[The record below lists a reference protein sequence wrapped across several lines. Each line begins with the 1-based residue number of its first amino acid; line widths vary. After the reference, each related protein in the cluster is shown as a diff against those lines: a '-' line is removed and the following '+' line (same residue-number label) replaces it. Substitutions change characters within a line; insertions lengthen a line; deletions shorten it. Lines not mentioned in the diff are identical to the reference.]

1 MSRRKNGHAPTSFTE
16 LLSRPSEWLSGE
28 GAHAEM
34 VLSTRIRLARN
45 VSNVPF
51 THRARDEQ
59 LQGVLLSV
67 GGAAEAST
75 AFRGGLLLRMS
86 ELPALDRQVLVER
99 HLVSHE
105 LGDGARPRGILI
117 APDEGLSLMINEEDH
132 LRLQS
137 MTPGFQLAEAWACA
151 DAADDEL
158 DQSLDFA
165 FSEEIGYLTS
175 CPTNAGTGLR
185 ASVLIHLPALVL
197 LEEIQKVLKSIMQ
210 VGLNVRG
217 LYGEHS
223 EVMGNLFQIS
233 NQTTLGRSER
243 DSIESLE
250 RVTRQIIETEERAR
264 ERMMRDARVQI
275 EDKVWRAYGTLRYCR
290 SIHSREVIN
299 LCSAVRLGAALGM
312 PGLCPLHRINE
323 LLVLTQ
329 PAHLQRLAGSDL
341 TPAERNIFRAQLVRE
356 RLAAAERETRGGKP
370 S

>member
-1 MSRRKNGHAPTSFTE
+1 MSTPRDFAELFASPAP
-16 LLSRPSEWLSGE
+16 WLKGE
-28 GAHAEM
+28 GPHAEM

-45 VSNVPF
+45 LRDVPF

-59 LQGVLLSV
+59 LHGVLASV
-67 GGAAEAST
+67 ASVLQPSRT
-75 AFRGGLLLRMS
+75 LGGGLLLKMQ
-86 ELPALDRQVLVER
+86 ECTPIERQVLVER

-105 LGDGARPRGILI
+105 LGDGARPRGIYL
-117 APDEGLSLMINEEDH
+117 APDDRVSIMVNEEDH
-132 LRLQS
+132 LRLQAL
-137 MTPGFQLAEAWACA
+137 TPGLQLAEAWALA
-151 DAADDEL
+151 DATDDEL
-158 DQSLDFA
+158 GASLDYA
-165 FSEEIGYLTS
+165 FSDEIGYLTA

-197 LEEIQKVLKSIMQ
+197 LEEIQRVLKSIMQ

-223 EVMGNLFQIS
+223 EIMGNLFQIS

-264 ERMMRDARVQI
+264 ERMVRDARTQL

-290 SIHSREVIN
+290 SIQAKEVIN
-299 LCSAVRLGAALGM
+299 LCSAVRLGAAM
-312 PGLCPLHRINE
+312 GLEGLPPLRVVNE

-329 PAHLQRLAGSDL
+329 PAHLQQQAG
-341 TPAERNIFRAQLVRE
+341 TEMVAAERNIHRALVVRE
-356 RLAAAERETRGGKP
+356 RLAAAEREGRDANP
-370 S
+370 

>member
-1 MSRRKNGHAPTSFTE
+1 MSQEAHPPGPATVEEFLDLESP
-16 LLSRPSEWLSGE
+16 WLSGV
-28 GAHAEM
+28 GPHADL

-45 VSNVPF
+45 LSLVPF

-59 LQGVLLSV
+59 LQGVIASLTAAAERSGSF
-67 GGAAEAST
+67 GGA
-75 AFRGGLLLRMS
+75 LLLRMN
-86 ELPALDRQVLVER
+86 EMTQLQRQVLVER

-105 LGDGARPRGILI
+105 LGDGTRPRGLLVS
-117 APDEGLSLMINEEDH
+117 DGGELSLMINEEDH

-137 MTPGFQLAEAWACA
+137 MAPGFQLAEAWSRA
-151 DAADDEL
+151 DRADDEL

-165 FSEEIGYLTS
+165 FSEEIGYLTA

-223 EVMGNLFQIS
+223 EVMGNLFQVS

-243 DSIESLE
+243 DSIDSLE

-264 ERMMRDARVQI
+264 ERMLRDARVQI

-290 SIHSREVIN
+290 SIHAREVIN
-299 LCSAVRLGAALGM
+299 LCSAVRLGVALGV
-312 PGLCPLHRINE
+312 PGLAPIRVLNE
-323 LLVLTQ
+323 LLVATQ
-329 PAHLQRLAGSDL
+329 PAHLQRHAGRELA
-341 TPAERNIFRAQLVRE
+341 PAERNVVRAELVRE
-356 RLAAAERETRGGKP
+356 RLAAAERAAGP
-370 S
+370 A

>member
-1 MSRRKNGHAPTSFTE
+1 MTAPRSMDE
-16 LLSRPSEWLSGE
+16 LFASPSPWLLGE
-28 GAHAEM
+28 GPHADM

-45 VSNVPF
+45 LDDVPF
-51 THRARDEQ
+51 THRAREEQ
-59 LQGVLLSV
+59 LQGVLASV
-67 GGAAEAST
+67 SAAAQQAS
-75 AFRGGLLLRMS
+75 AFRDGLLLRMN
-86 ELPALDRQVLVER
+86 EVAPLDRQVLVER

-105 LGDGARPRGILI
+105 LGDGARPRGILV
-117 APDEGLSLMINEEDH
+117 APDARLSLMINEEDH

-137 MTPGFQLAEAWACA
+137 LTPGFQLAEAWALA

-158 DQSLDFA
+158 DQSLEFA

-197 LEEIQKVLKSIMQ
+197 LEEIQRVLKSIMQ

-243 DSIESLE
+243 DSIDSLE

-264 ERMMRDARVQI
+264 ERMLRDARIQI
-275 EDKVWRAYGTLRYCR
+275 EDKVWRAYGTLRHCR
-290 SIHSREVIN
+290 SIHAREVIN
-299 LCSAVRLGAALGM
+299 LCSAVRLGVAMGLS
-312 PGLCPLHRINE
+312 GLCPLRVLNE

-329 PAHLQRLAGSDL
+329 PAHLQRQHGGELS
-341 TPAERNIFRAQLVRE
+341 PADRNIVRAQFVRE
-356 RLAAAERETRGGKP
+356 RLAAAERDNGANP
-370 S
+370 